1 MLNYEVN
8 ETTDWETA
16 YGEQHELY
24 KATKKKLKKS
34 RRKIKQLKKSQGVGK
49 KAGCYGTRSAKTE
62 LGISTVENAGKV

>member
-34 RRKIKQLKKSQGVGK
+34 RRKIKQLKKKPTHMVRKSVILKG
-49 KAGCYGTRSAKTE
+49 S
-62 LGISTVENAGKV
+62 